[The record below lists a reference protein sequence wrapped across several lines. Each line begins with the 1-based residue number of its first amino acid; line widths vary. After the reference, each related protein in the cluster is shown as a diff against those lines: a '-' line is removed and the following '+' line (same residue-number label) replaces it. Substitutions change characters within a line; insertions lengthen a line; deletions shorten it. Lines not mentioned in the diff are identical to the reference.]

1 MVYILLIKIN
11 FTDNNEGI
19 QFTNFEGRS
28 ETSEDDTSINNKK
41 SVENWS
47 ISNTMMSII
56 KFATN
61 YAWLG
66 TINVQS

>member
-66 TINVQS
+66 TITVQS